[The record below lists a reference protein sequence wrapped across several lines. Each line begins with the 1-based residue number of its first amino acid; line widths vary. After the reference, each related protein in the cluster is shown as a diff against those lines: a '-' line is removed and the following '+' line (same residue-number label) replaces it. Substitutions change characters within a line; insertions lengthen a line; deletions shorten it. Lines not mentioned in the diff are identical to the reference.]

1 MKPILSAQELSAHLA
16 DPSWAVVDCRF
27 DLMQPDWGRQDF
39 EKAHIPGS
47 LYADLNRDLA
57 APHTAHTGR
66 HPLPNILLFRQF
78 LAAQGLSPEKTIV
91 MVDTAFGAFASRL
104 WWMLFQIGYTNIAI
118 LDGGWAQWQKSG
130 LPVESGPAS
139 PVPQALSTILEFT
152 TFGGLS
158 LQEVDHIRLS
168 PLHKLIDA
176 RAPIRFQG
184 KEETIDPVA
193 GHIPGA
199 LNRFH
204 SQNLTSEGLFKS
216 PQELHAEFSQLLAGT
231 PSENAAV
238 YCGSGVTSCFH
249 LVAMKY
255 AGLDLAR
262 LYPGSWSEWI
272 LDPQR
277 PIAIEK

>member
-57 APHTAHTGR
+57 APHTVHTGR
-66 HPLPNILLFRQF
+66 HPLPDILLFRQF

-104 WWMLFQIGYTNIAI
+104 WWMLYQIGYTNIAI

-139 PVPQALSTILEFT
+139 PVPQPLSAIPEFT

-231 PSENAAV
+231 PSENAVV

-255 AGLDLAR
+255 AGLQLAR

-272 LDPQR
+272 LDPHR
-277 PIAIEK
+277 PIAVGE

>member
-104 WWMLFQIGYTNIAI
+104 WWMLHQIGYTNIAI

-139 PVPQALSTILEFT
+139 PVPQPLSTIPEFT

-255 AGLDLAR
+255 AGLQLAR

-272 LDPQR
+272 LDPHR
-277 PIAIEK
+277 PIAVGE

>member
-57 APHTAHTGR
+57 APHTVHTGR
-66 HPLPNILLFRQF
+66 HPLPDILLFRQF

-104 WWMLFQIGYTNIAI
+104 WWMLHQIGYTNIAI

-139 PVPQALSTILEFT
+139 PVPQPLSTIPEFT

-255 AGLDLAR
+255 AGLQLAR

-272 LDPQR
+272 LDPHR
-277 PIAIEK
+277 PIAVGE

>member
-57 APHTAHTGR
+57 APHTVHTGR
-66 HPLPNILLFRQF
+66 HPLPDILLFRQF

-104 WWMLFQIGYTNIAI
+104 WWMLHQIGYTNIAI
-118 LDGGWAQWQKSG
+118 LDGGWAQWKKSG

-139 PVPQALSTILEFT
+139 PVPQPLSAIPEFT

-158 LQEVDHIRLS
+158 LQEVNHIRLS

-231 PSENAAV
+231 PSENAVV

-255 AGLDLAR
+255 AGLQLAR

-272 LDPQR
+272 LDPHR
-277 PIAIEK
+277 PIAVGE